1 MKGENEYFSRGSGR
15 YGRADDFLEQLMLS
29 PPSIV
34 LEKYSEETVLIDPL
48 RLAEVIVLERQIVC
62 NEWAEIAKQ
71 SPEEHT
77 EIQKLQLDRMMNM

>member
-1 MKGENEYFSRGSGR
+1 
-15 YGRADDFLEQLMLS
+15 MLS

-48 RLAEVIVLERQIVC
+48 RLAEVIVLERQLVC
-62 NEWAEIAKQ
+62 NEWAKIAKQ
-71 SPEEHT
+71 SPEEHM